1 MPDGGG
7 AQIRKAAV
15 VVNAL
20 SRSGEEA
27 YARAVRLLRELGV
40 PVEHTYA
47 LRKPERLPEVVEEVL
62 GEGCDLLVLGG
73 GDGSVSTAVDFLAG
87 GETVLGLIPLGTAND
102 FARTLEIPVDLEE
115 ACRTIAC
122 GKVVDV
128 DLGLAGDNY
137 FVNVATVGIGAEVT
151 RALSP
156 RLKKRFG
163 TLAYPLAA
171 VKAFFRH
178 EPFSARLTFPEGDHE
193 PVELERLLQVAV
205 GNGRF
210 YGGGLAV
217 SPEAGMDDKRLDVY
231 AIRLGRHRDLLGVL
245 RYLRSGDFI
254 NQENVCQY
262 RTRRVCVRT
271 EPELPVN
278 IDGEVVARTPQEF
291 RVVPDALRVMVPR
304 SSTAAR

>member
-1 MPDGGG
+1 MPGGND
-7 AQIRKAAV
+7 IRKAAV
-15 VVNAL
+15 VVNTL
-20 SRSGEEA
+20 SRSGEEV
-27 YARAVRLLRELGV
+27 YTRAVRLLRELGV
-40 PVEHTYA
+40 PVEETYA
-47 LRKPERLPEVVEEVL
+47 LRKPERLPEAVEEVL
-62 GEGCDLLVLGG
+62 GKGCDLLVLGG
-73 GDGSVSTAVDFLAG
+73 GDGSVSTVVDFLAG
-87 GETVLGLIPLGTAND
+87 RETVLGLIPLGTAND
-102 FARTLEIPVDLEE
+102 FARTLEIPVELEE

-163 TLAYPLAA
+163 SLAYPLAA
-171 VKAFFRH
+171 IKAFFRH

-231 AIRLGRHRDLLGVL
+231 AIRLGRHRDLIGVA

-262 RTRRVCVRT
+262 RTRRVRVET

-304 SSTAAR
+304 GSTAAR

>member
-1 MPDGGG
+1 MPGGND
-7 AQIRKAAV
+7 IRKAAV
-15 VVNAL
+15 VVNTL

-27 YARAVRLLRELGV
+27 YTRAVRLLRELGV
-40 PVEHTYA
+40 PVEETYA
-47 LRKPERLPEVVEEVL
+47 LRKPERLPEAVEEVL
-62 GEGCDLLVLGG
+62 GKGCDLLVLGG
-73 GDGSVSTAVDFLAG
+73 GDGSVSTVVDFLAG
-87 GETVLGLIPLGTAND
+87 RETVLGLIPLGTAND
-102 FARTLEIPVDLEE
+102 FARTLEIPVELEE

-163 TLAYPLAA
+163 SLAYPLAA
-171 VKAFFRH
+171 IKAFFRH

-231 AIRLGRHRDLLGVL
+231 AIRLGRYRDLIGVA

-262 RTRRVCVRT
+262 RTRRVRVET

-304 SSTAAR
+304 GSTAAR